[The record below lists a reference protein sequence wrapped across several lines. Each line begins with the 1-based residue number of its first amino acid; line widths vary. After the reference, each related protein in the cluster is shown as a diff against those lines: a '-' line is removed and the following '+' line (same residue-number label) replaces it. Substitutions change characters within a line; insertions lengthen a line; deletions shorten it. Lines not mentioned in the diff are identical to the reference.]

1 MRLMLLSQICT
12 KQSVGDGCPFCPTR
26 DFCMKMAKA
35 GRLLQE
41 LSGQMP
47 LYWMAEDVAKAK
59 EVDDIFKELSK
70 FTREG
75 RWISIGN
82 GELQCDNKTCHYTTM
97 QPTMYCPCCGNKME
111 V

>member
-12 KQSVGDGCPFCPTR
+12 RQSVGDGCPFCPAR
-26 DFCMKMAKA
+26 DFCMNMAKA

-47 LYWMAEDVAKAK
+47 LFWMADDVSKAK
-59 EVDDIFKELSK
+59 ELDDIFKELGK
-70 FTREG
+70 VTRKG
-75 RWISIGN
+75 HWITLDDGS
-82 GELQCDNKTCHYTTM
+82 LKCDNRTCNYETM
-97 QPTMYCPCCGNKME
+97 SPTLYCPFCGNEME